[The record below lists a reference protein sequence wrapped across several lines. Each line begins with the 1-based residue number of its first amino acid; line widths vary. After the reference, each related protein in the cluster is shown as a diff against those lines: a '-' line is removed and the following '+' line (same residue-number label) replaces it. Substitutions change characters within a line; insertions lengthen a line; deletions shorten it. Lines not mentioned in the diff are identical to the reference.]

1 MLFFLKKKDTLS
13 IKDEKLFK
21 ACKSVCYFLIMQ
33 HKIIKYF
40 WGLSVCQ
47 HALPGNKMALCL
59 SNLIFIATVAQRVTH
74 LSRNSED
81 VGSIPGTGRYIVAR
95 MTT

>member
-1 MLFFLKKKDTLS
+1 MAVNGAQLVINKYMNRLS
-13 IKDEKLFK
+13 
-21 ACKSVCYFLIMQ
+21 
-33 HKIIKYF
+33 
-40 WGLSVCQ
+40 
-47 HALPGNKMALCL
+47 
-59 SNLIFIATVAQRVTH
+59 ATVAYRVTH